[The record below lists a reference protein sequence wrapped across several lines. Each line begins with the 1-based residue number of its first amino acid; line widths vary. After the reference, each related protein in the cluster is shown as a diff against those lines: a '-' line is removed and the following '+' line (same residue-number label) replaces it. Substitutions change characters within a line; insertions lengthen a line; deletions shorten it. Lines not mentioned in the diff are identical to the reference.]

1 MTDSAPKPLAWI
13 TGAGGLIGNYLVQ
26 TAPQFAPRWRILPLT
41 RQSLDLLDHAAV
53 RAAFERDRPGLVIHC
68 AGLTRSPECQ
78 QRPELARRANV
89 EVTARLAE
97 LAAEIPFMFFSTDLV
112 FDGRAGNYVETSP
125 VNPLSVYGETKVAA
139 ERVVL
144 ANPRHLVV
152 RTSLNFGRS
161 PTGDRGLNEQ
171 LRSAV
176 RDGRELRLFTDEFRC
191 PIAAA
196 VTARAVWE
204 LMHGGHGGLFH
215 VAGSERLSRYE
226 IGRCLAARW
235 PELQPKIIAASARE
249 YPGAP
254 RPADTSF
261 NCAKVQAVLSFPL
274 PGLRQWLQAHPG
286 ERL

>member
-41 RQSLDLLDHAAV
+41 RQSLDLLDHAVV

-89 EVTARLAE
+89 EVTAQLAE

-191 PIAAA
+191 PIAAV

-261 NCAKVQAVLSFPL
+261 NCAKVQTVLSFPL